1 MDVNTTR
8 PKQNI
13 KQITHRD
20 PLEVF
25 EQDRLATKN
34 KVASASKNNIPDSGK
49 PIHQE
54 TIDALSKFKLQVG
67 HLKLPQFPGKDN
79 ATSGAPIELSAS
91 EAELIKKRGIASKC
105 SRHHWKD
112 TALKQAQTSAT
123 VVLESIPSPTQGD
136 NTPPDSDRDAPGA
149 NEDEQE
155 FQHNDE
161 QIAKSIQD
169 SQKAHGTQDLEMVFM
184 DVVHENGKRFRI
196 CQVCE

>member
-34 KVASASKNNIPDSGK
+34 KVASASKKKIPDSGE
-49 PIHQE
+49 PICQE

-67 HLKLPQFPGKDN
+67 HLKLPQFLAKDN
-79 ATSGAPIELSAS
+79 VTSGAPIESSAS

-105 SRHHWKD
+105 SRHHWKG
-112 TALKQAQTSAT
+112 TASK
-123 VVLESIPSPTQGD
+123 
-136 NTPPDSDRDAPGA
+136 
-149 NEDEQE
+149 
-155 FQHNDE
+155 
-161 QIAKSIQD
+161 
-169 SQKAHGTQDLEMVFM
+169 
-184 DVVHENGKRFRI
+184 
-196 CQVCE
+196 